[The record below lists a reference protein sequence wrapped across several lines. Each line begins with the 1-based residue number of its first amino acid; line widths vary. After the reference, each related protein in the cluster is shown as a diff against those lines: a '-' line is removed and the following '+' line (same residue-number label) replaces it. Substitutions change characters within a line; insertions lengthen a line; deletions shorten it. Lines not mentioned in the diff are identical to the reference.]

1 MLLELEMEMNPAQ
14 NLPWAAALDLLDIL
28 SPYIWSQ
35 EKTFCLRIREEKSF
49 PLSRLT
55 PKMWVVL
62 AEQGRH

>member
-1 MLLELEMEMNPAQ
+1 MNPAQ
-14 NLPWAAALDLLDIL
+14 NLPWAAALDLLD
-28 SPYIWSQ
+28 
-35 EKTFCLRIREEKSF
+35 KTSCLLIYGLKKRHFVSVSEKSF

>member
-1 MLLELEMEMNPAQ
+1 MNPAQ
-14 NLPWAAALDLLDIL
+14 NLPWAAALDLLD
-28 SPYIWSQ
+28 
-35 EKTFCLRIREEKSF
+35 KTSCLLIYRQDIHVYGLKKRHFVSVSEKSF